1 MVLSSLITNVGSSVF
16 EIASAESAINCAAI
30 IATGIFILVFIAI
43 SFRLLHETAAAL
55 LGAVAVFLV
64 TYIGGRFYPALSI
77 ITFEE
82 AMEFVDW
89 NVIFLILGMMIL
101 MAILSATNVFRWLGL
116 RLHRSAKGNTWLIV
130 VLLVTM
136 TGITSAFLNNVTAIQ
151 LIVVDVED
159 EISDM
164 GEFLLLMAKE
174 RAAEQGVGANTICRK
189 GNLRQEIKKAAL
201 EESVSMVLLGH
212 PVSDKSAFQLA
223 GLEKFAQEIES
234 ETGVKTEIV

>member
-1 MVLSSLITNVGSSVF
+1 MV
-16 EIASAESAINCAAI
+16 
-30 IATGIFILVFIAI
+30 
-43 SFRLLHETAAAL
+43 R
-55 LGAVAVFLV
+55 
-64 TYIGGRFYPALSI
+64 
-77 ITFEE
+77 
-82 AMEFVDW
+82 
-89 NVIFLILGMMIL
+89 
-101 MAILSATNVFRWLGL
+101 L
-116 RLHRSAKGNTWLIV
+116 RLYRGAKGNTWIIV

-136 TGITSAFLNNVTAIQ
+136 KGITSAFLKNVTAI
-151 LIVVDVED
+151 LFIVVDVED

-174 RAAEQGVGANTICRK
+174 RAAEQGVEANTICRK

-212 PVSDKSAFQLA
+212 PVSEKSAFQLA

>member
-1 MVLSSLITNVGSSVF
+1 MV
-16 EIASAESAINCAAI
+16 
-30 IATGIFILVFIAI
+30 
-43 SFRLLHETAAAL
+43 R
-55 LGAVAVFLV
+55 
-64 TYIGGRFYPALSI
+64 
-77 ITFEE
+77 
-82 AMEFVDW
+82 
-89 NVIFLILGMMIL
+89 
-101 MAILSATNVFRWLGL
+101 L
-116 RLHRSAKGNTWLIV
+116 RLCRVAKGNTWIIV

-136 TGITSAFLNNVTAIQ
+136 TGITSAFLNNVTAIL

-174 RAAEQGVGANTICRK
+174 RAAEQGVEANTICRK